1 MAGVPTQGLMTI
13 VIQMP
18 ESAGGETGDTVGNE
32 TPSPAN
38 PKQEGNNSAN
48 PVKGGKGIQKKLA
61 VGYSLAKGAATQA
74 VNSYVSQIGLTTGDY
89 NKQQRVEDGMAA
101 VSKIAAYG
109 IALGTG
115 HYEAAAAMLISD
127 ITSSVFEI
135 RKQKR
140 EREIANYQA
149 EQYAKRIGYSV
160 GRR

>member
-1 MAGVPTQGLMTI
+1 MANVPTQGQMTI

-18 ESAGGETGDTVGNE
+18 ESVGGETGDTVGNE

-48 PVKGGKGIQKKLA
+48 PVKGGKDIQAKLA
-61 VGYSLAKGAATQA
+61 VGISLAKGAATQA
-74 VNSYVSQIGLTTGDY
+74 VNSYVSQIGLMTGDY
-89 NKQQRVEDGMAA
+89 YKQQQTERGLSV
-101 VSKIAAYG
+101 VSKAAGYG

-115 HYEAAAAMLISD
+115 NYVAALAMGISD

-149 EQYAKRIGYSV
+149 EQYAKRLGYSV
-160 GRR
+160 GRK